1 MFQRRE
7 DGSIDFYL
15 NWEDYEHG
23 FGNTN
28 SEHWLGN
35 EKIHRI
41 TAQAK
46 YELRIDMADFEGNVR
61 YAEYDN
67 FRIGNA
73 ATNYKLILG
82 AYSGDAGKRVIVSK

>member
-7 DGSIDFYL
+7 DGSIDFFL
-15 NWEDYEHG
+15 TWADYELG

-35 EKIHRI
+35 KKIHRI
-41 TAQAK
+41 TAQGP
-46 YELRIDMADFEGNVR
+46 YELRVDLEDFEGNTA
-61 YAEYDN
+61 YAKYSN

-73 ATNYKLILG
+73 GTNYKLIIG
-82 AYSGDAGKRVIVSK
+82 GYSGNAGK